1 MKRGDLESRAE
12 PPLRS
17 GGELS
22 RMARPV
28 LGTVGFVLRVYHWPI
43 LVLLGIYLTSGL
55 TTVRPG
61 EVALVLRFG
70 RLVGDTP
77 TEQVR
82 RPGFLFALPAPMEEV
97 VRIDIEAIRSLQ
109 VMDLTHATGD
119 GRALTTFA
127 RRDTIDPEL
136 NGYCLT
142 GDRNVLQAIL
152 VPRYRINDP
161 IAWALEHQAPEEELR
176 DAILSA
182 VVQCTGEMSVELI
195 LKEEGR
201 TALPRRA
208 LARAQAECDSRG
220 LGVELLALELPELK
234 PPIQVQD
241 AFSGVIDAAISAITI
256 IEEARRYEATELPG
270 ARAEARTIQADAR
283 NGAEGR
289 VARAR
294 GESDAFRSLV
304 DEARGGAGLLRER
317 LYRESLE
324 RAFDTARLRV
334 LPPPVGGERYD
345 DFRITLP
352 F

>member
-1 MKRGDLESRAE
+1 
-12 PPLRS
+12 
-17 GGELS
+17 
-22 RMARPV
+22 MARPV
-28 LGTVGFVLRVYHWPI
+28 LGGVGFVLRVYHWPI
-43 LVLLGIYLTSGL
+43 LVLLAVYLASGL

-70 RLVGDTP
+70 RLGGETP
-77 TEQVR
+77 AEQVR
-82 RPGFLFALPAPMEEV
+82 RPGFLFAWPQPIDEV
-97 VRIDIEAIRSLQ
+97 VRVDVETVRSLQ
-109 VMDLTHATGD
+109 LMDLTHATGD

-152 VPRYRINDP
+152 VARYRVRDP
-161 IAWALEHQAPEEELR
+161 IAWTLEHQVPEAELR
-176 DAILSA
+176 DAVLSA

-208 LARAQAECDSRG
+208 LARIQAECDARG
-220 LGVELLALELPELK
+220 LGAELLALELPELK

-241 AFSGVIDAAISAITI
+241 AFSGVIDSAISAITV

-270 ARAEARTIQADAR
+270 AEAEARRILADAR
-283 NGAEGR
+283 GSAEARLG
-289 VARAR
+289 RAR
-294 GESDAFRSLV
+294 GESDAFRALV
-304 DEARGGAGLLRER
+304 EEARGEGDLLRER
-317 LYRESLE
+317 LYRETLE
-324 RAFDTARLRV
+324 RAFEGVRLRV
-334 LPPPVGGERYD
+334 IPPPVGGERYD
-345 DFRITLP
+345 DFRITVP